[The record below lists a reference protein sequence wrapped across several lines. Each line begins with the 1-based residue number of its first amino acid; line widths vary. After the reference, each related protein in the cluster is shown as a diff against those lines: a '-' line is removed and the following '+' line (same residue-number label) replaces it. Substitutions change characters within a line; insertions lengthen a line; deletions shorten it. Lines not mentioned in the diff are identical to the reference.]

1 MSRHPV
7 TVVTGGS
14 RGIGAAVC
22 VRLAGDGHDIALGY
36 RSDEAAADAVAEAV
50 RETGRRCVTVRM
62 DTTDEAGVDRL
73 FETAATDLG
82 PVTGLVN
89 NAGVGGPTGPLADAD
104 AAGLRRALDVNVVGY
119 LLCARRAVRDMSRTG
134 GGAIVNMSS
143 AAATLGSPGEYVH
156 YAAAKAA
163 VDTMTIGLSKEV
175 AAAGIR
181 VNAVSPGIIR
191 TDFHEDP
198 ERPDKAA
205 AGIPLGGPGSPRRS
219 PEPLPGCSRTMP
231 RTPPGRFC
239 AWRAD
244 ADVPSHD
251 DPLRRASERMPEPV
265 RGIGGARA
273 VVHGLGGRAG
283 RRDR

>member
-36 RSDEAAADAVAEAV
+36 RSDAAAADAVAEAV

-73 FETAATDLG
+73 FETAAADLG

-89 NAGVGGPTGPLADAD
+89 NAGVGGPTGSLADAD

-205 AGIPLGGPGSPRRS
+205 AGIPLGRPGQ
-219 PEPLPGCSRTMP
+219 PEEVASAV
-231 RTPPGRFC
+231 
-239 AWRAD
+239 AWLLSDD
-244 ADVPSHD
+244 ASYATGAI
-251 DPLRRASERMPEPV
+251 LRVA
-265 RGIGGARA
+265 
-273 VVHGLGGRAG
+273 GGR
-283 RRDR
+283 